1 MTKVF
6 PLFGLNSFNQ
16 KEYIKIIFLNK
27 NKKGDIL
34 RDHSMTDSF
43 IYALNGIWV
52 SIKDERNL
60 KIHMIV
66 MMLVIMAGFLL
77 NISITEWI
85 ICIIL
90 FALVISAEMINTAIE
105 NAIDYTREMT
115 VDKDNELAGIAKDVS
130 AGAVLV
136 LAIASAI
143 VGLIIFIPKVLLL
156 L

>member
-1 MTKVF
+1 M
-6 PLFGLNSFNQ
+6 
-16 KEYIKIIFLNK
+16 I
-27 NKKGDIL
+27 
-34 RDHSMTDSF
+34 DSF
-43 IYALNGIWV
+43 RYALNGIAV

-60 KIHMIV
+60 KIQMIV
-66 MMLVIMAGFLL
+66 MMLVIIAGFLL
-77 NISITEWI
+77 KISRTEWI

-90 FALVISAEMINTAIE
+90 FALVLSAEMINTAVE

-115 VDKDNELAGIAKDVS
+115 VDKDHDLARIAKDVS

-136 LAIASAI
+136 IAIASAI